1 MLSKLSTGTSDNN
14 SIDDPVLEVLGG
26 ILTSTNDDVRQHQKD
41 VINLIVTKDCF
52 VQLYA
57 RRMSLVDHRSNTD

>member
-26 ILTSTNDDVRQHQKD
+26 ILTSTTMTSDS
-41 VINLIVTKDCF
+41 TKKM
-52 VQLYA
+52 L
-57 RRMSLVDHRSNTD
+57 